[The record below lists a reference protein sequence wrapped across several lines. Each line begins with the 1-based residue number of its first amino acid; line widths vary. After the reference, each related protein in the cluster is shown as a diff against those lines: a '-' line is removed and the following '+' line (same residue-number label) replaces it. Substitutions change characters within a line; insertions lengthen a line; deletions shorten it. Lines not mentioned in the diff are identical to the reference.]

1 MSDRS
6 ARPVVLTIANGKGGV
21 GKTSLAT
28 NLAAEAAMRGLRTVL
43 VDLDPQGNT
52 SLDLGVYEHDA
63 GRALGSAVS
72 YDSLLTPTPTTR
84 PGLWWIPAGEATAVL
99 HATLTQLEARNGPA
113 GLAKLRSVLWPL
125 SDTDLIVID
134 TPPAQSNRPVIDAAL
149 MASDWVL
156 IPTRHDAGSI
166 LGIGDVVQ
174 RLRAVSEAGLSSV
187 QALGVVLF
195 GLASASKALRVEAA
209 TELREGL
216 GDITLFESVVRTS
229 ERAAYD
235 LRDRGLVAGEYAAA
249 AKAASGDRF
258 KALRL
263 GRGTRELQ
271 RFATNAHELAADYHS
286 VTDEA
291 LRGMGFGAVK
301 AGASA

>member
-1 MSDRS
+1 MLD
-6 ARPVVLTIANGKGGV
+6 RPVVLTIANGKGGV

-28 NLAAEAAMRGLRTVL
+28 NLAAEVAGRGLHTVL

-72 YDSLLTPTPTTR
+72 YDAALTPTATAR
-84 PGLWWIPAGEATAVL
+84 QNLSWVPAGAATAVL
-99 HATLTQLEARNGPA
+99 HATLSQLEARNGPA
-113 GLAKLRSVLWPL
+113 GLAKLRTVLWPL
-125 SDTDLIVID
+125 PDSDLIVID
-134 TPPAQSNRPVIDAAL
+134 TPPAHSSRPVIDAAL

-174 RLRAVSEAGLSSV
+174 RLRVVTDSGLSSAR
-187 QALGVVLF
+187 ALGVVLF
-195 GLASASKALRVEAA
+195 GLASASKALRAEAA
-209 TELREGL
+209 AELREGL
-216 GDITLFESVVRTS
+216 GDIALFESVVRTS

-235 LRDRGLVAGEYAAA
+235 LRDRGLVAAEYAAA
-249 AKAASGDRF
+249 SKSAAGDRF

-271 RFATNAHELAADYHS
+271 RFANNAQELADDYCS
-286 VTDEA
+286 ITDEA
-291 LRGMGFGAVK
+291 LRGMGFTAVT